1 MPARAVSVHHW
12 SLWTNVCL
20 SKKATF
26 PSLMLQGQL
35 SLAVSLSKV
44 IKASAAPLV
53 YTHWRWIHTVNSL
66 ICPAGTQQHII
77 YGAEPVLCL
86 SHGQHLRLFQ
96 SKVPFCTKTKK
107 KKTTNNA
114 FIHCSVQK
122 LEEQCAEG
130 PSKETEI
137 YRGEMCFPLWWLYPN
152 TYIKAPLC
160 SCRQPELD
168 CVKDTDC
175 RELTQDC

>member
-1 MPARAVSVHHW
+1 MRSKIPPSLDFKLQPCWERLSVPTILRKRVRAWLVPCFILSVSNRQVRKVNMPARAVSVHHW

-86 SHGQHLRLFQ
+86 SHSQHLRLFQ

-107 KKTTNNA
+107 KNN
-114 FIHCSVQK
+114 K
-122 LEEQCAEG
+122 QCLYTLF
-130 PSKETEI
+130 SSEI
-137 YRGEMCFPLWWLYPN
+137 RGTVCWR
-152 TYIKAPLC
+152 TK
-160 SCRQPELD
+160 
-168 CVKDTDC
+168 
-175 RELTQDC
+175 